1 METTRFPLQ
10 SGEPLIRDSL
20 SRQKRTEVIFH
31 LCATSSASVRGSDF
45 ASFPAS
51 GNPVIKPHSFPDIEA
66 ETAIAKPLYAH
77 KRGRAHPWFAY
88 FALFDNPVKSIPN
101 TYLAQSFSIG
111 NC

>member
-1 METTRFPLQ
+1 LHAKTNRGYISPLRYIICLRSGFRFA
-10 SGEPLIRDSL
+10 G
-20 SRQKRTEVIFH
+20 
-31 LCATSSASVRGSDF
+31 
-45 ASFPAS
+45 FPAN
-51 GNPVIKPHSFPDIEA
+51 GNPVVKPHSFSDIEA
-66 ETAIAKPLYAH
+66 ETAIAKPPNAH